1 MVKWHVEIT
10 NKDGGRGDKIKLEA
24 NSKDM
29 VTHSKVID

>member
-10 NKDGGRGDKIKLEA
+10 NKDGGGDKIKLEA